1 LKNTTIKKKS
11 IEPNMFPFSKKIVQK
26 KKKVK
31 PKMERIVSDDP
42 FELIEQD
49 QGPKKK
55 QKKCI
60 SFARDSFEEME
71 ENVNIEQYFEGI
83 FCSQQQESEIIES
96 FGLENDLFKDND
108 GIQ

>member
-1 LKNTTIKKKS
+1 
-11 IEPNMFPFSKKIVQK
+11 MFPFFKKIVQK
-26 KKKVK
+26 KAK
-31 PKMERIVSDDP
+31 PKMERMVRDDP
-42 FELIEQD
+42 FELREQD

-60 SFARDSFEEME
+60 TFARETFEEME
-71 ENVNIEQYFEGI
+71 ENVNIEQYFERI
-83 FCSQQQESEIIES
+83 FCCQQQESEIIES